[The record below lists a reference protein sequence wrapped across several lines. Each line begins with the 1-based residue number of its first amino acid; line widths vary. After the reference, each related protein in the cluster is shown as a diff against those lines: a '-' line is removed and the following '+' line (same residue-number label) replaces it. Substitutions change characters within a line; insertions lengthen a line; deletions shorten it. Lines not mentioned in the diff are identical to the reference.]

1 MESMPHYGKGKAG
14 FKGAWRE
21 GTYRLGPPAHSPVS
35 SRRHLGY
42 GRSVAPP
49 LELLAPAGNWDC
61 VKAAVANGADAVYF
75 GLRQHNARLRADNF
89 GDEDLPEV
97 MRFLH
102 RHGVRGFVTMNT
114 LVFTDELEA
123 AAAQLARL
131 DDAGTDAVLV
141 QDLGLARLAREVA
154 PRVALHA
161 STQMTVSSPAGLDF
175 VNRLVPVDQ
184 VVLAR
189 ELSLRD
195 IERFDH
201 HFREAGGRPTVLEV
215 FVHGALCVAYSGQCL
230 TSEALGQRSAN
241 RGECAQACRMPYEL
255 IVDGRRVDL
264 GDRRYL
270 LSPQDL
276 ATHDQLGEL
285 AARGVTSFKIEGR
298 LKSPAYVAAVTRVYR
313 TALDAVL
320 AGHDPAAAV
329 TAHDRYALEM
339 TFSRG
344 LSTGWLLGADHPRLV
359 HARFGKKRGPL
370 LGCVVRVAGGTVE
383 LDRPVA
389 AQVDEGIVFDTGG
402 NPDEE
407 SGGRLTRVSG
417 ATLTLAPDRVPGDLR
432 PGHRVWKTS
441 DPQLEADLRATWK
454 GRIAGRPRHP
464 LHLHAA
470 GAAGRP
476 LVVRE
481 TTSGLTVASAEVLE
495 AARQRPLDAAA
506 LEAQFGRLGDTA
518 YTLASLEC
526 ALDGDVILPVSALNR
541 LRRALVA
548 ALDDA
553 ARPPRGPRRSP
564 AEALDI
570 LSPIQPPPSCPVA
583 NPVLSVL
590 VRSPRQLEAAVTA
603 AVPVVVIDSD
613 DLRRCGGAVESA
625 RRQADGSGH
634 PRPTLLLAT
643 PRIHK
648 PGEDG
653 FLRLLDRA
661 RPDGILIRNLGAM
674 EYYRTRTDLV
684 RVADFTLNVAN
695 PLSARLLHES
705 AGLDRITI
713 AYDLNIRQ
721 VLDLLAAAP
730 PAWFELTLHQHMPM
744 FHMEH
749 CVFCACLSEGKDHTD
764 CGRPCD
770 TRDVR
775 LRDRTGIDHVL
786 HADAGCRNTLFC
798 GQAQTGAQ
806 FLPALRAAGLSHFR
820 IELLDEDAAAAAR
833 TIALYQD
840 LLAGRADPATTW
852 RALRA
857 AARLG
862 VTEGTLADVET
873 QR

>member
-1 MESMPHYGKGKAG
+1 MVSPD
-14 FKGAWRE
+14 RE
-21 GTYRLGPPAHSPVS
+21 A
-35 SRRHLGY
+35 GY
-42 GRSVAPP
+42 GGPVPPP
-49 LELLAPAGNWDC
+49 LELLSPAGNWDC
-61 VKAAVANGADAVYF
+61 LKAAVANGADAVYF
-75 GLRQHNARLRADNF
+75 GLRQHNARMRADNF

-102 RHGVRGFVTMNT
+102 GHGVRGFVTMNT

-131 DDAGTDAVLV
+131 DEAGVDAVLV

-154 PRVALHA
+154 PRVELHA
-161 STQMTVSSPAGLDF
+161 STQMTISSPAGLDF
-175 VNRLVPVDQ
+175 VNRLVPLDHL
-184 VVLAR
+184 VLAR
-189 ELSLRD
+189 ELSLRG
-195 IERFDH
+195 IEGFGRH
-201 HFREAGGRPTVLEV
+201 PGEPGGRRTVLEV

-255 IVDGRRVDL
+255 MVDGRPIDL

-276 ATHDQLGEL
+276 ATHDQLAGL
-285 AARGVTSFKIEGR
+285 VAAGVTSFKIEGR
-298 LKSPAYVAAVTRVYR
+298 LKSPRYVAAVTRVYR
-313 TALDAVL
+313 KALDALL
-320 AGHDPAAAV
+320 AGHDPVAAV
-329 TAHDRYALEM
+329 TAHDRYSLEM

-359 HARFGKKRGPL
+359 HARFGKKRGPF
-370 LGCVVRVAGGTVE
+370 LGHVVRVAGGTVE

-389 AQVDEGIVFDTGG
+389 ARLDDGIVFDTGG

-407 SGGRLTRVSG
+407 SGGRLTGVSG
-417 ATLTLAPDRVPGDLR
+417 TALTVAADRVPRDLR

-441 DPQLEADLRATWK
+441 DPQLEAELRATWK
-454 GRIAGRPRHP
+454 GRIAGRPRRA
-464 LHLHAA
+464 LHLHVA
-470 GAAGRP
+470 GSPGGR

-481 TTSGLTVASAEVLE
+481 MASGLTVESAEVLE
-495 AARQRPLDAAA
+495 TAHQRPLDAAT
-506 LEAQFGRLGDTA
+506 LEAQFGRLGNTA
-518 YTLASLEC
+518 YRLASLEC
-526 ALDGDVILPVSALNR
+526 ALDGEVILPVSALNR
-541 LRRALVA
+541 MRRTLVA
-548 ALDDA
+548 ALDEA
-553 ARPPRGPRRSP
+553 ARPSRGPRRAP

-570 LSPIQPPPSCPVA
+570 LRPMPEARPAPAASPA
-583 NPVLSVL
+583 LSVL
-590 VRSPRQLEAAVTA
+590 VRTPHQLGAAIA
-603 AVPVVVIDSD
+603 AGVPVVAIDFE
-613 DLRRCGGAVESA
+613 DLRRCAGAVESA
-625 RRQADGSGH
+625 RRQAAGSGL
-634 PRPTLLLAT
+634 PCPTLLLAT

-653 FLRLLDRA
+653 FLHLLEQA

-674 EYYRTRTDLV
+674 EYFRTRTDLV
-684 RVADFTLNVAN
+684 RVADFTLNIAN
-695 PLSARLLHES
+695 PLSARLLRES
-705 AGLDRITI
+705 TGLDRITI

-770 TRDVR
+770 RHDVR
-775 LRDRTGIDHVL
+775 LRDRAGVDHVL
-786 HADAGCRNTLFC
+786 HADTGCRNTLFR

-806 FLPALRAAGLSHFR
+806 FLPTLRAAGLSHFR
-820 IELLDEDAAAAAR
+820 VELLDEDAAAAAR

-857 AARLG
+857 TALLG
-862 VTEGTLADVET
+862 VTEGTLAEVGTPPLTTALAEP
-873 QR
+873 RFEA

>member
-1 MESMPHYGKGKAG
+1 MP
-14 FKGAWRE
+14 
-21 GTYRLGPPAHSPVS
+21 PPF
-35 SRRHLGY
+35 
-42 GRSVAPP
+42 
-49 LELLAPAGNWDC
+49 ELLAPAGNWDC

-75 GLRQHNARLRADNF
+75 GLRQHNARMRADNF
-89 GDEDLPEV
+89 GDDDLPEV

-102 RHGVRGFVTMNT
+102 GHGVRGFVTMNT

-131 DDAGTDAVLV
+131 DEAGVDAVLV

-154 PRVALHA
+154 PRVELHA
-161 STQMTVSSPAGLDF
+161 STQMTISSPAGLDF

-189 ELSLRD
+189 ELSLRG
-195 IERFDH
+195 IGRFGRH
-201 HFREAGGRPTVLEV
+201 PGETGGRRTVLEV

-255 IVDGRRVDL
+255 IVDGRPLDL

-276 ATHDQLGEL
+276 ATHDQLAKL
-285 AARGVTSFKIEGR
+285 VAAGVTSFKIEGR
-298 LKSPAYVAAVTRVYR
+298 LKSPGYVAAVTRVYR
-313 TALDAVL
+313 KALDAVL

-329 TAHDRYALEM
+329 TARDRYSLEM

-344 LSTGWLLGADHPRLV
+344 LSTGWLLGPDHPRLV
-359 HARFGKKRGPL
+359 PARFGKKRGPF
-370 LGCVVRVAGGTVE
+370 LGHVVRVSGGTVE

-389 AQVDEGIVFDTGG
+389 ARLDDGIVFDTGG

-407 SGGRLTRVSG
+407 SGGRVTGVSG
-417 ATLTLAPDRVPGDLR
+417 PALTLAADRVPRDLR

-441 DPQLEADLRATWK
+441 DPQLEAELRATWK
-454 GRIAGRPRHP
+454 GRIAGRPRRA
-464 LHLHAA
+464 LHLQV
-470 GAAGRP
+470 GGSPGGP

-481 TTSGLTVASAEVLE
+481 LASNLTVESAEVL
-495 AARQRPLDAAA
+495 ATAHQRPLDAAA
-506 LEAQFGRLGDTA
+506 LEAQFGRLGNTA

-526 ALDGDVILPVSALNR
+526 TLDGEVILPVSALNR
-541 LRRALVA
+541 MRRALVA

-553 ARPPRGPRRSP
+553 ARPPHGPRRSP
-564 AEALDI
+564 ASALDI
-570 LSPIQPPPSCPVA
+570 LRPRQEMAPSPAPSPA
-583 NPVLSVL
+583 LSVL
-590 VRSPRQLEAAVTA
+590 VRTPHQLGAAIAA
-603 AVPVVVIDSD
+603 AVPVVVIDFE
-613 DLRRCGGAVESA
+613 DLRRCAGAVESA
-625 RRQADGSGH
+625 RRQAAESGL
-634 PRPTLLLAT
+634 PCPTLLLAT

-653 FLRLLDRA
+653 FLQLLERA
-661 RPDGILIRNLGAM
+661 QPDGILIRNLGAM
-674 EYYRTRTDLV
+674 EYFRTRTDLV
-684 RVADFTLNVAN
+684 RVADFTLNIAN
-695 PLSARLLHES
+695 PLSARLLRES
-705 AGLDRITI
+705 AGLDRITL
-713 AYDLNIRQ
+713 AYDLNLRQ

-730 PAWFELTLHQHMPM
+730 PAWFELTLRQHMPM

-749 CVFCACLSEGKDHTD
+749 CVFCACLSEGKGPTD

-770 TRDVR
+770 RHDVR
-775 LRDRTGIDHVL
+775 LRDRTGVDHVL
-786 HADAGCRNTLFC
+786 HADAGCRNTLFR

-806 FLPALRAAGLSHFR
+806 FLPALRAAGLTHFR
-820 IELLDEDAAAAAR
+820 VELLDEDAAAAAR

-857 AARLG
+857 TARLG
-862 VTEGTLADVET
+862 VTEGTLAEGRAPPT
-873 QR
+873 RSSRA